1 MGKGKTALVIV
12 AHPDDEILWAGGTIL
27 KNGHWRWTSVALC
40 RRGDPDRSPK
50 YFRVLER
57 IGASGIIGDLDDG
70 PEQVPLANEEVEAAV
85 TSLLP
90 SQEWDVIFSH
100 SPFGEY
106 TRHRR
111 HEEVG
116 RAVVSLWSR
125 GELSTRDLR
134 LFAYEDGGRQYH
146 PRAIEHA
153 HIITPLDEES
163 LRIKRDLIER
173 DYGFPAESWE
183 AQTTP
188 GVEGFWQFKTR
199 EEYRMWL
206 ERETSIEGRVQ

>member
-27 KNGHWRWTSVALC
+27 ENGGWRWISVALC
-40 RRGDPDRSPK
+40 RRDDPDRSRK
-50 YFRVLER
+50 YFRVLAR
-57 IGASGIIGDLDDG
+57 IGARGIIGDLDDG